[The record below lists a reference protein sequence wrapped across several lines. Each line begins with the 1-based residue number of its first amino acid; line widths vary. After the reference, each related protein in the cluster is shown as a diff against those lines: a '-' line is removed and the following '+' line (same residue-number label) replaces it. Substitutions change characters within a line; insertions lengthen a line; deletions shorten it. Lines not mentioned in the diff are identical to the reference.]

1 VLDVGA
7 NLGVISI
14 GMLVNGDVAAA
25 IGVEPDPDNY
35 ALLERNIAR
44 TSAAIAIHPFVPRC
58 RTRGRSRAGTEPTQS
73 R

>member
-35 ALLERNIAR
+35 ALLERNIAQNLCGDR
-44 TSAAIAIHPFVPRC
+44 YNPFVPRC
-58 RTRGRSRAGTEPTQS
+58 RTERAIS
-73 R
+73 SWH